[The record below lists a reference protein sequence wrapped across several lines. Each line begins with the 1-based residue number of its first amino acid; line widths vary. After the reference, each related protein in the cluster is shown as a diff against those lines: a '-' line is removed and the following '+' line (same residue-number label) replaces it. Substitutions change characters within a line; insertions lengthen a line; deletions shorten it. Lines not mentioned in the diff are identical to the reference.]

1 MSPEQQAAFSA
12 AAGIS
17 SNVLTF
23 WIRLLVG
30 GVAIICTLLVLIGLI
45 HYLNSNSGWDKN
57 IFITSL
63 FGLAFVLMMIFI
75 FVA

>member
-1 MSPEQQAAFSA
+1 MSPEQKAAFLA
-12 AAGIS
+12 ASGIS
-17 SNVLTF
+17 TTMLTF

-30 GVAIICTLLVLIGLI
+30 GVAIICALLILIGLI

-57 IFITSL
+57 IFIISL
-63 FGLAFVLMMIFI
+63 FSLAFVLTMIFV